1 MYATVTAYGFTGKV
15 GLSELLWV
23 EPWKYLVIKTNGRL
37 TLRVKLKP
45 EDHVDEQEA
54 PFSTRGS

>member
-37 TLRVKLKP
+37 TLRVKLK
-45 EDHVDEQEA
+45 DHVDEQEA
-54 PFSTRGS
+54 LFSTRGS